1 MQVKIFKSNMQ
12 SQIQK
17 RSHQVNII
25 IAGVL
30 AIIAQGFLILPA
42 QSAFFFSLP
51 DWGSVTIGV
60 LLFAAATIWTLSAIR
75 PLNAGWRGNAHF
87 ILNQAIIVIGIFLIS
102 DSSDSLT
109 RLSGFAL
116 TGLITALTVYGI
128 IANTSSPSLTSVI
141 EPNKDEKVKEPQ
153 NVFNLIENADV
164 LKGQAEIA
172 AQKLNAEKQRTTQ
185 LTYII
190 ELSHQLNAEMD
201 PPVAAQLAV
210 NTLDKAV
217 KCTVVSLMMYE
228 SDKKEFVAL
237 ASSGSLTNIIPPGHR
252 QDSGKGLYGRVARQK
267 KTIIINDTLID
278 PDFSPINNE
287 NTRSMILVP
296 MMSHGQLMGILEV
309 RSDKIHSFNNMDI
322 ASLEGV
328 AGELVRSWERANYNQ
343 RLTELIQSGIS
354 LTTLLDPQ
362 AAVQEI
368 ALLTRKTFDA
378 RFVFVTLLDQQGEYS
393 RTAHAGDA
401 PRLLNSLNE
410 NPKNEPLLQAAL
422 NAAKPFRV
430 RDLRKYTKQNNL
442 DIDNPS
448 LRSVLAIPIRLH
460 RLSIGTILAFGK
472 IEGVFFSESDETLA
486 DLLSAQA
493 AASVES
499 SWLYQELRNKESI
512 TSMLRQL
519 SEDVI
524 MTEDVGKAAETI
536 ARAAH
541 KAANA
546 TETGIVIITPNGDIQ
561 AEVELDAKGFHTR
574 RQHPMEYIHQV
585 IQMGQSMHV
594 SIEMGELACYP
605 LLTRSRPVGA
615 LWMLISEIRG
625 QNFANVQL
633 LANQA
638 AVTLERVNLLAES
651 RRQAREIEAAY
662 EELEKTYDQT
672 LKALMSALDARD
684 RETEGH
690 SMRVSRLA
698 CLLGEKI
705 GLNEEHLKALE
716 RGALLHDIGKIGI
729 SDTILHKPGKLT
741 DDEWKIMRLH
751 PDIGARI
758 VERIPFLQESMA
770 VVRYHHERW
779 DGSGYPLGIK
789 GEDIPVQARI
799 FAVVDV
805 FDALTSNRSYRKKS
819 SPDEALQYLRE
830 QSTILFDQEIVE
842 ALAELPYV
850 DFIEGGK
857 IA

>member
-1 MQVKIFKSNMQ
+1 MLSIKPKQ
-12 SQIQK
+12 SHQIQI
-17 RSHQVNII
+17 SL
-25 IAGVL
+25 AGVL
-30 AIIAQGFLILPA
+30 AVIAQGLLILPA
-42 QSAFFFSLP
+42 NLKPSLPLP
-51 DWGSVTIGV
+51 DWGSIAIGV
-60 LLFAAATIWTLSAIR
+60 TLFAIATIWTLSAIR
-75 PLNAGWRGNAHF
+75 SLNAGWRGNAHF
-87 ILNQAIIVIGIFLIS
+87 ILNQAMIVIGIFLLS
-102 DSSDSLT
+102 DLSGSIT
-109 RLSGFAL
+109 RLGGFTL
-116 TGLITALTVYGI
+116 TSLITALTVYGI
-128 IANTSSPSLTSVI
+128 IANTSSPSLSSVI
-141 EPNKDEKVKEPQ
+141 KVGTKEKGIPPLLDLMQNSDALKE
-153 NVFNLIENADV
+153 
-164 LKGQAEIA
+164 QAAIT

-185 LTYII
+185 LTYLV
-190 ELSHQLNAEMD
+190 ELSHQLNAEVD

-210 NTLDKAV
+210 NTLERAI

-228 SDKKEFVAL
+228 VDKKELVAL
-237 ASSGSLTNIIPPGHR
+237 ASSGSMTNIIPPGYR
-252 QDSGKGLYGRVARQK
+252 QGIGKGLHGRVARQK
-267 KTIIINDTLID
+267 KTIIVNDTFLD
-278 PDFSPINNE
+278 TDFAPINNE
-287 NTRSMILVP
+287 NTRSMIIVP
-296 MMSHGQLMGILEV
+296 MQSHGQLMGMLDV
-309 RSDKIHSFNNMDI
+309 RSDKTHAFNNMDI
-322 ASLEGV
+322 ASMEGV
-328 AGELVRSWERANYNQ
+328 ASELTRAWERSHYNQ
-343 RLTELIQSGIS
+343 RLTELIQSGVS
-354 LTTLLDPQ
+354 LSTLLDPQ

-368 ALLTRKTFDA
+368 ALLTRKTFEA
-378 RFVFVTLLDQQGEYS
+378 RFVFVTLLDQQGEHS
-393 RTAHAGDA
+393 RVAHAGDA

-410 NPKNEPLLQAAL
+410 NPSNEPLLQAAL
-422 NAAKPFRV
+422 NATKPFRV
-430 RDLRKYTKQNNL
+430 RDLRKYTSQNNL
-442 DIDNPS
+442 DIDNS
-448 LRSVLAIPIRLH
+448 NLRSVLAIPIRLH

-472 IEGVFFSESDETLA
+472 QEGVFFSESDETLA

-546 TETGIVIITPNGDIQ
+546 TETGIVIIDPQGEIQ

-574 RQHPMEYIHQV
+574 RQHPMDMIQQA
-585 IQMGQSMHV
+585 IQMGQSMHTA
-594 SIEMGELACYP
+594 IEKGELACYP

-615 LWMLISEIRG
+615 LWLLIPEIRG

-651 RRQAREIEAAY
+651 RRQAREIEAALK
-662 EELEKTYDQT
+662 ELEQTYDQT

-690 SMRVSRLA
+690 SMRVSKLA

-705 GLNEEHLKALE
+705 GLSYEQLKALE

-729 SDTILHKPGKLT
+729 SDTVLHKPGKLT
-741 DDEWKIMRLH
+741 DEEWKVMRLH

-758 VERIPFLQESMA
+758 VERIPFLQESMS

-789 GEDIPVQARI
+789 GGDIPIHARI

-805 FDALTSNRSYRKKS
+805 FDALTSRRSYRKKS
-819 SPDEALQYLRE
+819 TPDEALQYLRE
-830 QSTILFDQEIVE
+830 QSDVLFDHAIVE
-842 ALAELPYV
+842 ALAQLPYA
-850 DFIEGGK
+850 DFIEGNRL
-857 IA
+857 A

>member
-1 MQVKIFKSNMQ
+1 MSAQTSKRSN
-12 SQIQK
+12 QIQ
-17 RSHQVNII
+17 II
-25 IAGVL
+25 VAGVL
-30 AIIAQGFLILPA
+30 SIVAQGFLILPA
-42 QSAFFFSLP
+42 SLKTYLPLP

-60 LLFAAATIWTLSAIR
+60 ALFAVATIWTASAIR
-75 PLNAGWRGNAHF
+75 TLNAGWRGNAHF
-87 ILNQAIIVIGIFLIS
+87 LLNQAIIVIGIFLLS
-102 DSSDSLT
+102 DSSGSLT
-109 RLSGFAL
+109 RLGGFLL
-116 TGLITALTVYGI
+116 TSLITALTVYGI
-128 IANTSSPSLTSVI
+128 IANTTSPALTGTV
-141 EPNKDEKVKEPQ
+141 ETDKEKENETLRLVDLMQNTDALKEQ
-153 NVFNLIENADV
+153 LS
-164 LKGQAEIA
+164 IA
-172 AQKLNAEKQRTTQ
+172 NQKLNAEKQRTTQ
-185 LTYII
+185 LTYLI
-190 ELSHQLNAEMD
+190 ELSHQLSAEFD
-201 PPVAAQLAV
+201 PPVAAQIAV
-210 NTLDKAV
+210 NTLERAV
-217 KCTVVSLMMYE
+217 KCTVVSLMLYE
-228 SDKKEFVAL
+228 SDKKELVAL
-237 ASSGSLTNIIPPGHR
+237 ASSGSMTNILPPGHR
-252 QDSGKGLYGRVARQK
+252 QAVNRGLHGRVIRQK
-267 KTIIINDTLID
+267 KTIIVNDTTLD
-278 PDFSPINNE
+278 TDFIPINNE
-287 NTRSMILVP
+287 NTRSMLLVP
-296 MMSHGQLMGILEV
+296 LLSHGQLMGMLEV
-309 RSDKIHSFNNMDI
+309 RSDKTYAFNNMDI
-322 ASLEGV
+322 ASVEGI
-328 AGELVRSWERANYNQ
+328 ASELTRSWERANYDQ

-368 ALLTRKTFDA
+368 AILTRKTFDA
-378 RFVFVTLLDQQGEYS
+378 RFVFVTLLDQQGDYS

-410 NPKNEPLLQAAL
+410 NPKDEPLFQAAL
-422 NAAKPFRV
+422 NATKPFRV

-442 DIDNPS
+442 DIDNPN

-472 IEGVFFSESDETLA
+472 HEGVFFSEGDESLA

-524 MTEDVGKAAETI
+524 MTEDVSKAAETI

-541 KAANA
+541 KAADA
-546 TETGIVIITPNGDIQ
+546 TETGIVIITADGEIQ
-561 AEVELDAKGFHTR
+561 AEVELDAKGFHSR
-574 RQHPMEYIHQV
+574 GQHPMDRIHQT
-585 IQMGQSMHV
+585 IQMGQSLHV
-594 SIEMGELACYP
+594 SIEKGELACYP

-615 LWMLISEIRG
+615 LWMLIPEVRG

-638 AVTLERVNLLAES
+638 AVTLERVNLLVES

-662 EELEKTYDQT
+662 EELEQTYDQT

-698 CLLGEKI
+698 CLLGEKL
-705 GLNEEHLKALE
+705 GLSEEQLKALE

-758 VERIPFLQESMA
+758 VERIPFLQESMS

-779 DGSGYPLGIK
+779 DGSGYPLGITSN
-789 GEDIPVQARI
+789 DIPIHARI

-819 SPDEALQYLRE
+819 TPDEALQYLRE
-830 QSTILFDQEIVE
+830 QSEVLFDPQIVE
-842 ALAELPYV
+842 ALARLPYA
-850 DFIEGGK
+850 DFIEESK
-857 IA
+857 TA

>member
-1 MQVKIFKSNMQ
+1 MTIIKPKQ
-12 SQIQK
+12 SHQIQI
-17 RSHQVNII
+17 VV
-25 IAGVL
+25 AGVFSMV
-30 AIIAQGFLILPA
+30 AQGLLILPA
-42 QSAFFFSLP
+42 SLIPRLSLP
-51 DWGSVTIGV
+51 DWGSVTVGV
-60 LLFAAATIWTLSAIR
+60 TLFAVATIWTVSAIR
-75 PLNAGWRGNAHF
+75 LLNTGWRGNAHF
-87 ILNQAIIVIGIFLIS
+87 ILNQAIIVIGIFLLS
-102 DSSDSLT
+102 DTSDSLT
-109 RLSGFAL
+109 RVGGFIL
-116 TGLITALTVYGI
+116 TSLITALTVYGI
-128 IANTSSPSLTSVI
+128 LANTISPSLTSVV
-141 EPNKDEKVKEPQ
+141 ETDAGEKGKETLRLLDLMQ
-153 NVFNLIENADV
+153 NADA
-164 LKGQAEIA
+164 LKEQAA
-172 AQKLNAEKQRTTQ
+172 LANQKLNAERQRSTQ
-185 LTYII
+185 LTYLL
-190 ELSHQLNAEMD
+190 ELSHQLNTELD

-210 NTLDKAV
+210 NTLERAV

-228 SDKKEFVAL
+228 ADKKELISL
-237 ASSGSLTNIIPPGHR
+237 ASSGSMTNIIPPGYR
-252 QDSGKGLYGRVARQK
+252 QSAGRGLHGRVARQK
-267 KTIIINDTLID
+267 KTIIVNDTFLD
-278 PDFSPINNE
+278 TDFTPINNE
-287 NTRSMILVP
+287 NTRSVILVP
-296 MMSHGQLMGILEV
+296 MQSHGQLMGILEV
-309 RSDKIHSFNNMDI
+309 RSDKTHAFNNMDI
-322 ASLEGV
+322 ASVEGV
-328 AGELVRSWERANYNQ
+328 ASELTRAWERARYNQ

-378 RFVFVTLLDQQGEYS
+378 RFVFVTLLDQQGDYS

-401 PRLLNSLNE
+401 PRLLEALQGNSAG
-410 NPKNEPLLQAAL
+410 EPLLRAAL
-422 NAAKPFRV
+422 NATKPFRV
-430 RDLRKYTKQNNL
+430 RDLRKYTSQNNL
-442 DIDNPS
+442 DIDNPN

-472 IEGVFFSESDETLA
+472 HEGVFFSESDESLA

-499 SWLYQELRNKESI
+499 SWLYQELRNKEGI

-546 TETGIVIITPNGDIQ
+546 TETGIVLITPQGEIQ
-561 AEVELDAKGFHTR
+561 AEVELDARGFHTR
-574 RQHPMEYIHQV
+574 RQHPMDRIHQV

-594 SIEMGELACYP
+594 SIEKGELACYP
-605 LLTRSRPVGA
+605 LMTRSRPVGV
-615 LWMLISEIRG
+615 LWMLIPEIRG

-698 CLLGEKI
+698 CLLGERI
-705 GLNEEHLKALE
+705 GLNEEQLKALE

-751 PDIGARI
+751 PDIGSRI
-758 VERIPFLQESMA
+758 VERIPFLQESMS

-779 DGSGYPLGIK
+779 DGSGYPLGVR
-789 GEDIPVQARI
+789 GRDIPIHARI

-819 SPDEALQYLRE
+819 TPEEALQYLRD
-830 QSTILFDQEIVE
+830 QSGVLFDREVVE
-842 ALAELPYV
+842 ALAQLPYAE
-850 DFIEGGK
+850 FIEGGR
-857 IA
+857 IP